1 MEASAVIL
9 LLFAIIQEHIEVQTF
24 VEPAHLHIVAA
35 YFFVEYLIDSFGSY
49 FLAFNFAI
57 EVGMDSFEDVDN
69 IEEVVLV

>member
-1 MEASAVIL
+1 M
-9 LLFAIIQEHIEVQTF
+9 
-24 VEPAHLHIVAA
+24 EPAHLHIVAA